1 MVLTY
6 FLVIQTLY
14 SIAVQGTRPI
24 VSLFA
29 DSQGASVATIGFL
42 VSAYAF
48 FPMLLAVKAGK
59 WLDVYGA
66 RHMCLLGS
74 IGMLVSI
81 VGPMLF
87 PFVWTLFFSQL
98 LMGFCQICVLV
109 SLQKTVGN
117 LPGNRDNLITMFS
130 LTGSIGELIGPM
142 ASGFGYEYMGFRF
155 TFAMAAICVLFPLL
169 SCMIVP
175 KDFWKSAAASQMKKR
190 MDTSSSWNMLK
201 HSNLRKALII
211 SGLVLYSKDLFV
223 AYFPI
228 LGTQA
233 GMNASDIGLVLSLVA
248 ASSIVVRIIQFRLVQ
263 MFGRGEILT
272 ATLVISGISFICIQ
286 LTSIPIVFG
295 IIALFLGIGLGLGQ
309 PLSLTYAMNVS
320 PLDKQGEVLG
330 MRLTFNRFSQFVS
343 PFFFGAVGRA
353 AGVSAIFW
361 SSGIVLLLGAYFTRM
376 RKMEAESV
384 HATGSQGQHSEEL
397 PALEKE
403 INDSTPK
410 KTNEIH

>member
-1 MVLTY
+1 M
-6 FLVIQTLY
+6 QTLF

-74 IGMLVSI
+74 IGMLLSI
-81 VGPMLF
+81 VVPIML
-87 PFVWTLFFSQL
+87 PVVGALFFSQL

-117 LPGNRDNLITMFS
+117 LPGNRDQLITMFS
-130 LTGSIGELIGPM
+130 LTGSAGEFIGPM

-155 TFAMAAICVLFPLL
+155 TFAMAAICVLLPLA
-169 SCMIVP
+169 SCLLVP
-175 KDFWKSAAASQMKKR
+175 KNFWKSAAAGRREKVDR
-190 MDTSSSWNMLK
+190 SSSWKMLK
-201 HSNLRKALII
+201 HANLRKALII

-223 AYFPI
+223 AYFPV
-228 LGTQA
+228 LGTQV
-233 GMNASDIGLVLSLVA
+233 GMNASSIGVVLSLVA
-248 ASSIVVRIIQFRLVQ
+248 AASIVVRIIQFRLVQ
-263 MFGRGEILT
+263 IFGRGEVLT
-272 ATLVISGISFICIQ
+272 ATLVISGLSFICIQ
-286 LTSIPIVFG
+286 LTSLPVIFG
-295 IIALFLGIGLGLGQ
+295 IVAVFLGIGLGLGQ
-309 PLSLTYAMNVS
+309 PLSLTYAMNIS
-320 PLDKQGEVLG
+320 PLEKQGEVLG

-361 SSGIVLLLGAYFTRM
+361 VSGCILLLGAYFTRM
-376 RKMEAESV
+376 SKIESEPVTESEGVLAEKI
-384 HATGSQGQHSEEL
+384 GE
-397 PALEKE
+397 
-403 INDSTPK
+403 
-410 KTNEIH
+410 